1 MRAQITT
8 RDYEQLSAYLD
19 GQLSPTE
26 QTRLEERL
34 RANPELRTALEE
46 MNRTRTLIRMAPR
59 RRAPRNFTLT
69 PSMVQPRQTRPR
81 GILNLFPA
89 LSFASAIA
97 TLALVLSFLF
107 ELSPG
112 VTTLTMTEAA
122 RESTVSLLQRGGESP
137 AESAPGAG
145 DTSFAAPEITAQDA
159 GKAPPAITWGFPSSP
174 DMGVGGMGG
183 GPGVVDGRGGGMGG
197 FPENTVQGVGGGAPD
212 GSIVVPPE
220 GVASLEDEESAGTL
234 ENNADQF
241 ADVPRIEGSGPIL
254 GAPQPE
260 EAGQI
265 IEQPLTS
272 SSPTTSEPIPSA
284 PEEDSATGAG
294 TGTSDV
300 FGMPALRFIQ
310 VLLGGLAVITGLA
323 ALFIWRRA
331 R

>member
-1 MRAQITT
+1 MRAQINT

-34 RANPELRTALEE
+34 RANPELRAALEE
-46 MNRTRTLIRMAPR
+46 MNHTRTLIRMAPR
-59 RRAPRNFTLT
+59 KRAPRDFTLT

-81 GILNLFPA
+81 GIFNLFPA

-107 ELSPG
+107 ELAPG
-112 VTTLTMTEAA
+112 ATTLTMTDAA
-122 RESTVSLLQRGGESP
+122 RESTASLFQRAGELP
-137 AESAPGAG
+137 AEGAPGAG
-145 DTSFAAPEITAQDA
+145 DTSFAAPEIMSQEA
-159 GKAPPAITWGFPSSP
+159 GKEPPTITWGFPSSP
-174 DMGVGGMGG
+174 DMGIGGMGG
-183 GPGVVDGRGGGMGG
+183 GPGLADGRGGGMGG
-197 FPENTVQGVGGGAPD
+197 FPGNTILGVGGGAPD

-220 GVASLEDEESAGTL
+220 GVASLEDEESAQTL
-234 ENNADQF
+234 ENNADQY
-241 ADVPRIEGSGPIL
+241 ADIPRIQGSGPIL

-265 IEQPLTS
+265 IEQPLS
-272 SSPTTSEPIPSA
+272 SSMDEPERLLSA
-284 PEEDSATGAG
+284 PEADSENGAD
-294 TGTSDV
+294 TGTTGI
-300 FGMPALRFIQ
+300 FGIPVLRVIQ

-323 ALFIWRRA
+323 AFFIWRRA